1 MHDQWSQLT
10 RTAAEAAELAEELRA
25 EGQRMNDEEGK

>member
-1 MHDQWSQLT
+1 MHDEWSQLT

-25 EGQRMNDEEGK
+25 EARHMNDEEGE